1 MATKTHGSA
10 PRFGGNR
17 FISTI
22 DQQRIDP
29 ASDDIDKNPGAKKL
43 FDEVN
48 RSKSGYIDQGEFF
61 HLYQDLHRHVREE
74 HQRESDQESKIKT
87 GKKRMRALGFIAMV
101 SVLLLGLSVGG
112 NAIAMFVIVN
122 EAKDTQTDSA
132 THELRTTDGE
142 LITTGDALSYTP
154 LFDLPAFDTSTL
166 TKIRSVTL
174 QLSAASSTFEATL
187 TIVGA
192 IKQHGQT
199 SVTLHAADGSRVYI
213 DSTSNVAMAH
223 IDGKAYIIDATRRR
237 ALASK
242 ATPRMYS
249 EDDFF
254 VAELG
259 FEISKDEQG
268 LVRRRLSTDS
278 HLYGFAA
285 IAVSATRAILDATSS
300 NSPVVYT
307 SILLKG
313 MMYKIDED
321 VGEQVAIEVYHSKV
335 PVNKSSTDLLAITAS
350 TSTARMTARGMAL
363 LTDYAIGFSFIY
375 DEQGVLKEC
384 KPNSLTEAEVL
395 SLEEFVQMETSN
407 GGQLILRDPNGT
419 TVIAVES
426 YEVDPVAKPST
437 LTAPTPAACAALG
450 GDPPAEEGLEFT
462 EPTEVNE
469 TDPMFLEEM
478 DEEDDEHDNQ
488 THFLNGRLLRHS
500 RRGSYWGRS
509 IYHGALLEAA
519 IGGYREKP
527 VTAGWRLH
535 AQCFTNGATAK
546 FLYKS
551 GAMVLSFAG
560 TEMTDFRDWRN
571 NLNVWSTHV
580 NGKTV
585 HAGFYS
591 YQNSLSRCVNN
602 HKNNLAGRGIPLSY
616 IVGHSLGGASA
627 TVYAQMHGNARH
639 GVVTFG
645 AVKTRYNGQCSVAG
659 TRYMHES
666 DPAAG
671 NLMGYFGYLK
681 HDVTSATQ
689 LYQGGYHCTRRC
701 WWSCCPWGWSRSNG
715 RRGMGCTQTSGGC
728 SWTAQCIYNF
738 ATVHPGATMRKYF

>member
-1 MATKTHGSA
+1 MATKTNGGG
-10 PRFGGNR
+10 RFGGHR

-22 DQQRIDP
+22 DQKPISS
-29 ASDDIDKNPGAKKL
+29 SDDIDKNPAAKAM
-43 FDEVN
+43 FDVVN
-48 RSKSGYIDQGEFF
+48 KSGTGMIDQSEFF
-61 HLYQDLHRHVREE
+61 HLYQDLHRHVRQE
-74 HQRESDQESKIKT
+74 HERESAQESQIKT

-101 SVLLLGLSVGG
+101 SALLLGLSVGG
-112 NAIAMFVIVN
+112 NAIAMFAIV
-122 EAKDTQTDSA
+122 EKAKDTKPDAS
-132 THELRTTDGE
+132 THELRTTDGD

-174 QLSAASSTFEATL
+174 QLTAASSTFEATL

-199 SVTLHAADGSRVYI
+199 SVTLHAADGSRIYI

-223 IDGKAYIIDATRRR
+223 IDGKTYIIDATRRR

-254 VAELG
+254 VADLG
-259 FEISKDEQG
+259 FEISRDEQG
-268 LVRRRLSTDS
+268 QVVRRRLSTDS

-285 IAVSATRAILDATSS
+285 IAVSATRAILDATNS

-313 MMYKIDED
+313 MMYKIDQD

-363 LTDYAIGFSFIY
+363 LTDYAIGFSFVY
-375 DEQGVLKEC
+375 DEHGVLTEC
-384 KPNSLTEAEVL
+384 KPNSLTDAEVL

-419 TVIAVES
+419 SVIAVES

-437 LTAPTPAACAALG
+437 LVAPTPEACAALG
-450 GDPPAEEGLEFT
+450 GDPPGEAGEFI

-469 TDPMFLEEM
+469 TDPLFLAEM
-478 DEEDDEHDNQ
+478 DAEDPEANQ
-488 THFLNGRLLRHS
+488 SHFEGRHLRHWS
-500 RRGSYWGRS
+500 RWGRS

-519 IGGYREKP
+519 MGSYGPNNPWTFGR
-527 VTAGWRLH
+527 WRLH
-535 AQCFTNGATAK
+535 RQCATANAYAK

-551 GAMVLSFAG
+551 GVMVLAFAG
-560 TEMTDFRDWRN
+560 TDKTDFMDWRN
-571 NLNVWSTHV
+571 NLNIWYQTTH
-580 NGKTV
+580 GITT
-585 HAGFYS
+585 HAGFFG
-591 YQNSLSRCVNN
+591 YQNSLAGCVNRE
-602 HKNNLAGRGIPLSY
+602 KNALAARGIPLSY
-616 IVGHSLGGASA
+616 IVGHSLGGSA
-627 TVYAQMHGNARH
+627 ATIYSQLHGQARH
-639 GVVTFG
+639 GLVTFG
-645 AVKTRYNGQCSVAG
+645 APKTRYGTHCSVPG
-659 TRYMHES
+659 TRYAHES

-671 NLMGYFGYLK
+671 NLMGYFGSFR
-681 HDVTSATQ
+681 HDVTSAVKLHT
-689 LYQGGYHCTRRC
+689 GGYYCTRRC
-701 WWSCCPWGWSRSNG
+701 WWSCCPWAWARSTA
-715 RRGMGCTQTSGGC
+715 RSGMGCTQESGGC
-728 SWTAQCIYNF
+728 SWSAQCIYNF
-738 ATVHPGATMRKYF
+738 ATSHPGPSMRKYF